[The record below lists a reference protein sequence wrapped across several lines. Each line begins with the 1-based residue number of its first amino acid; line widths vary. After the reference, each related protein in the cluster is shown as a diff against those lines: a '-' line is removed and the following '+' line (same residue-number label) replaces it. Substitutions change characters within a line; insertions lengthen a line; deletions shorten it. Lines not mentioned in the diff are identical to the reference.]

1 MEATG
6 SMKLVAA
13 VSRKSKMPR
22 PPIRTQSSIPKL
34 KALNALNRNKGT
46 STIIHAERR
55 ERRKRFCTKLT
66 DTSAMEIVLVRAATS
81 KRKKNIDDHS

>member
-6 SMKLVAA
+6 SMKFVAA
-13 VSRKSKMPR
+13 VSRKS
-22 PPIRTQSSIPKL
+22 KL